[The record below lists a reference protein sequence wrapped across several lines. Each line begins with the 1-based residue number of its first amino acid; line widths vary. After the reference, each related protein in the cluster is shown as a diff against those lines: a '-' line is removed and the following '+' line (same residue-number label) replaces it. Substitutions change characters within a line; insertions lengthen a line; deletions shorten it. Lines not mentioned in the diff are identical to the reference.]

1 MQQLGFKSFIMEKI
15 PFILAITILFMN
27 CKSEDF
33 TITNVK
39 ESNLRFPKA
48 TFEFPILNGT
58 KNITDSVNKQLIK
71 SLFDIDVYS
80 DYEKVFQNARS
91 NKENRIYNLTFL
103 NYEINTLNDLIYS
116 ITFYTE
122 GCGAY
127 CEEYEQ
133 SFNFNLENGNK
144 INLDSIFTVIGKKKF
159 LKEISNQK
167 SKKINSYISKLKQEQ
182 VLENEQITVNQSI
195 QLYRTCLK
203 RLPLTTLEYLD
214 FKIKKDSIFL
224 ISDKCSN
231 HAMRALDDLGDYTF
245 SFHKSYFNIF
255 LNKYGKEL
263 LTKSY

>member
-1 MQQLGFKSFIMEKI
+1 MQQLGFKSSIMQKT

-39 ESNLRFPKA
+39 ESNLKFPKA

-58 KNITDSVNKQLIK
+58 KSITDSVNNQLIK

-80 DYEKVFQNARS
+80 DYKKVFQNARS
-91 NKENRIYNLTFL
+91 TKENRIYYLSFL
-103 NYEINTLNDLIYS
+103 NYEINTLNDLLYS

-144 INLDSIFTVIGKKKF
+144 INLDSIFSVIGKKKF
-159 LKEISNQK
+159 LKELSNQK
-167 SKKINSYISKLKQEQ
+167 SKKINNYITWLEKEQKSK
-182 VLENEQITVNQSI
+182 ENQIINQSI
-195 QLYRTCLK
+195 ELYKTCLK
-203 RLPLTTLEYLD
+203 VYPLNL
-214 FKIKKDSIFL
+214 
-224 ISDKCSN
+224 
-231 HAMRALDDLGDYTF
+231 
-245 SFHKSYFNIF
+245 
-255 LNKYGKEL
+255 
-263 LTKSY
+263 